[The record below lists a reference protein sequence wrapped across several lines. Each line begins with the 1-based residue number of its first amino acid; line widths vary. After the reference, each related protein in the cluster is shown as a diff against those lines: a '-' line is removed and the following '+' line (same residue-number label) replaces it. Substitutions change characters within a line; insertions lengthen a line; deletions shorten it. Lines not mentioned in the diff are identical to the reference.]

1 MSEIKKTVIIGAGPA
16 GVSAAIQCKRLGIE
30 PLLVDASGTAGG
42 LVVNANLVENY
53 PALEAM
59 TGLKLAEKLKKSLV
73 EHNIKIKKLNI
84 TEIKKHKNIYQ
95 IKYSNTQKTNTETIN
110 ALSIIIAVGTKAKK
124 LASTTTIKNLENK
137 NILFYEL
144 QEIKEYI
151 KENPSISIKN
161 IIIVGG
167 GEASFDYALSLLE
180 IGIKPTIIVRS
191 KEHRVK
197 GILKSKIETKKVEI
211 HYNTDLESALKKTPY
226 DAVMIA
232 IGRQSAL
239 ENIEFDFKLDIK
251 NGVSTSEPGIF
262 LLGDARLASLGQ
274 FGIAVGDGLSAA
286 HRTIEYINSLD
297 KV

>member
-191 KEHRVK
+191 KGHRVK

-211 HYNTDLESALKKTPY
+211 HYNTDLESALKKIPY